1 MRFFMSNTVKIL
13 RTLLVSL
20 ILISGT
26 TQAAGTFDLAKY
38 KGEVVYLDFWASWCG
53 PCAKSFPWMQAM
65 HEKYA
70 AKGLRIVAVTV
81 DENPDD
87 AKAFLEKNTASFDI
101 VYDPEGKLAGE
112 YGLIGMPT
120 SLVFDREGK
129 QISRHVSF
137 REDHADEYEANLMK
151 LLD

>member
-1 MRFFMSNTVKIL
+1 MRFLMSNTVKTL
-13 RTLLVSL
+13 RTLLLSL
-20 ILISGT
+20 ILVSGA

-81 DENPDD
+81 DENPND
-87 AKAFLEKNTASFDI
+87 AKAFLKKNPASFEI

-112 YGLIGMPT
+112 HGLIGMPT

-137 REDHADEYEANLMK
+137 RLDHADEYEANLKK